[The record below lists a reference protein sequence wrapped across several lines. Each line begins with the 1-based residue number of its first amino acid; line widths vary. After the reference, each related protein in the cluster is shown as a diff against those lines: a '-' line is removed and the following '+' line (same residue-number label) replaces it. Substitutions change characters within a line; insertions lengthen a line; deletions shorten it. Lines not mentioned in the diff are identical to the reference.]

1 MPSSANPFREAAR
14 RAREAGDEAA
24 AERLERYAEAYERGE
39 ARPIEELARGLRD
52 RFEALV
58 VRSRSPLFTHMIV
71 SEAADYVPWRVQAR
85 EDVETAA
92 TDGRRIG
99 INPRFGG
106 VLEPDDFAALV
117 FHEVMHA
124 LLAHPERGAGKNH
137 KIWNAATDIYIN
149 ELLRSIGI
157 SPPLMNHL
165 ALTRDSLVRWAKEIG
180 YRGRVPSTDEILGE
194 LGDEGLYNWIVS
206 VMRRTGKWVP
216 PEPPVVVD
224 VAGPGKLGPKGAEE
238 EEERRNAPAEAR
250 RKLARVADA
259 VRRAGL
265 SGAAGSLAEMI
276 RAAAIRWDELLR
288 QAFSAA
294 GRQPLSTWLR
304 PSRRLPG
311 EWPGTRWTGVP
322 RVLVLLDVSG
332 SMVYDARVL
341 LGEVYRLMNEYA
353 RDVTIVAWS
362 DRINAVVDASV
373 VGPERA
379 VEEVRRHA
387 GGGTVIRP
395 ALEYAAKEA
404 GPDVAVVVMT
414 DGEIADIDEPA
425 VAELASRVAA
435 VSAAAAY
442 IYTVRPN
449 PHVFR
454 EPWVRTRYVLR
465 APS

>member
-1 MPSSANPFREAAR
+1 VPAGRNPFREAAR
-14 RAREAGDEAA
+14 RAREAGDEKA
-24 AERLERYAEAYERGE
+24 AEKLERYAEAFERG
-39 ARPIEELARGLRD
+39 AVRSIDELARELRD

-58 VRSRSPLFTHMIV
+58 VRSSSPLFVHMVV
-71 SEAADYVPWRVQAR
+71 SDAAEYVPWRVQAR
-85 EDVETAA
+85 EDVETAE
-92 TDGRRIG
+92 TDGKRIG
-99 INPRFGG
+99 VNPRFGG
-106 VLEPDDFAALV
+106 VMDVDDFAALM

-124 LLAHPERGAGKNH
+124 LLAHPERGVGKDH
-137 KIWNAATDIYIN
+137 DIWNDATDIYIN
-149 ELLRSIGI
+149 ELLRSVGI
-157 SPPLMNHL
+157 RPPLLNYL
-165 ALTRDSLVRWAKEIG
+165 GLTRDSLVRWAKEIG
-180 YRGRVPSTDEILGE
+180 YTGEVPTTDEILGE
-194 LGDEGLYNWIVS
+194 LGDEGLYNWIIS
-206 VMRRTGKWVP
+206 VMRKTGKRRP
-216 PEPPVVVD
+216 PEYPVVSD
-224 VAGPGKLGPKGAEE
+224 VAEPGKLGPKGAG

-250 RKLARVADA
+250 RKLARVAEA

-288 QAFSAA
+288 QAFSSV

-304 PSRRLPG
+304 PSRRLPD

-322 RVLVLLDVSG
+322 RVIVLLDVSG

-362 DRINAVVDASV
+362 DRINAVIDASV

-395 ALEYAAKEA
+395 ALEYAAREA
-404 GPDVAVVVMT
+404 GPDVAVVVMS
-414 DGEIADIDEPA
+414 DGEIADIDEPE
-425 VAELASRVAA
+425 VAELASRIAAVAA
-435 VSAAAAY
+435 TAAY

-449 PHVFR
+449 PRVFR
-454 EPWVRTRYVLR
+454 EPWVRTMYTLR
-465 APS
+465 TP